1 MYDMEKHKPADEM
14 LEDLDNL
21 LSKINAMEILAK
33 DEFQKGTVQ
42 ILRMLVQGQMHSVRE
57 FTHMKKASDMLL
69 KQIFDVQNMVKS

>member
-1 MYDMEKHKPADEM
+1 MRDMEKHKPADEM

-42 ILRMLVQGQMHSVRE
+42 TLRMLVQGQMHSVRE
-57 FTHMKKASDMLL
+57 FAHVKKALDMLL